1 MDNIV
6 GGMMN
11 LILGMA
17 ASSLAGYL
25 TAKLKENRALKS
37 GMQAMLRDRM
47 IQSYTHFSE
56 DKGWMPIYAKESF
69 EACYASYHNLG
80 ANGVMDGIHE
90 KVRALPESP
99 PKEEAR
105 YG

>member
-1 MDNIV
+1 MDGIVGNIV
-6 GGMMN
+6 T
-11 LILGMA
+11 LIMSMA
-17 ASSLAGYL
+17 ASALAGYL
-25 TAKLKENRALKS
+25 GAKLKENRALKS

-56 DKGWMPIYAKESF
+56 DKGWMPIYAKEAF

-90 KVRALPESP
+90 KVRALPECP
-99 PKEEAR
+99 PREAA
-105 YG
+105 

>member
-1 MDNIV
+1 MENIFGNFV
-6 GGMMN
+6 T
-11 LILGMA
+11 LIMSMA
-17 ASSLAGYL
+17 ASALAGYL
-25 TAKLKENRALKS
+25 GAKLKENRALKS

-56 DKGWMPIYAKESF
+56 DKGWMPIYAKEAF

-90 KVRALPESP
+90 KVRALPECP
-99 PKEEAR
+99 PREAA
-105 YG
+105 